1 MKVYSLML
9 GSYQTNCY
17 LAADDDGVCA
27 VIDPGYTPERVLE
40 AAQRYGLT
48 IRAVLLTHG
57 HFDHVGG
64 VRGVAEAARCPVW
77 LCEADTVLPE
87 RLTAGPLYY
96 TDTYADGDTV
106 EVGSLRF
113 TVLETPGHTPGSVC
127 LLCENVLFSGDTLFA
142 GSCGRVDLAG
152 GVPAQMGA
160 SLKRLAELPG
170 NYAARPRPGHDTGC
184 RARGQS
190 LSAGGDGMKLLLR
203 GHDDRYAV
211 EQLQLALFPE
221 EPMEPVTEPFSG
233 DGAVSS
239 LHTGAVW
246 LTATAEITLHGKTGR
261 ACRRL
266 RTAEADVPARR
277 RLLQNTYYEA
287 AMCLREP
294 PAWGSLSGVRPT
306 KLTTRA
312 LLEGRTPTEA
322 EKLLRTRYHVSP
334 ERSRLCV
341 EASEATVQ
349 AAQLLRPQDV
359 SVYVGIP
366 FCPTRCA
373 YCSFVSSS
381 IERFSGLLEPYLD
394 ALVREIAHTGDLL
407 RASGRTVRTLY
418 IGGGTPTT
426 LSAAQLRR
434 LMEAL
439 RTHIDLTELVE
450 YTVEGG
456 RPDTLDAE
464 KLETIA
470 SMGCGRM
477 SINPQT
483 MNDAVLARVGRRH
496 TATQTAAAY
505 EAARAA
511 GYDAVNMDLIAGLPG
526 DDPASFADSLRQ
538 VLALAPENVT
548 VHTLALKKGADLYA
562 GRMELP
568 SADDVAQMLAGAE
581 ASLRAAGYTPY
592 YLYRQKYM
600 SGSFENIGWCRP
612 GTAGLYNIYMMEE
625 MHSIVSLGGGAMTK
639 INLPDGRLERFHNPK
654 FPQQYLE
661 RIDDVLAQKDA
672 AFRLL

>member
-160 SLKRLAELPG
+160 SLKRLAE
-170 NYAARPRPGHDTGC
+170 RPGDHAGR

-221 EPMEPVTEPFSG
+221 EPMEPVAEPFSG

-261 ACRRL
+261 SRRRL
-266 RTAEADVPARR
+266 RAAEADVPARR

-322 EKLLRTRYHVSP
+322 ERLLRTRYHVSP

-394 ALVREIAHTGDLL
+394 ALIREIAHTGDLL

-426 LSAAQLRR
+426 LSSAQLRR

-496 TATQTAAAY
+496 TAAQTAAAY

-526 DDPASFADSLRQ
+526 DDPKSFADSLRQ

-581 ASLRAAGYTPY
+581 TSLRAAGYTPY

-639 INLPDGRLERFHNPK
+639 INLPNGRLERFHNPK